1 MARDCCDVHNL
12 LARLVTQQAY
22 RVAVKL
28 GGSLLALHQ
37 EAVLVTMVAACAAG
51 VNHTDLGYSRLE
63 GTHYTATAVTGC
75 HRLAVIASS
84 GARQA
89 SMAQFSH
96 SNLHGRSTTSYPGA
110 CVSIL
115 CSPHLLTAPSAPH
128 STSA

>member
-89 SMAQFSH
+89 QFSH
-96 SNLHGRSTTSYPGA
+96 CTLHGCNTTPYPGA

-115 CSPHLLTAPSAPH
+115 CSPHLFTAPSASH